1 MTPVSRL
8 LASSIGMKI
17 VMAVTGGLLS
27 LFLVA
32 HVLGNLEIFAGAE
45 AINRYGALLRVIPWM
60 LWVVRAG
67 LLTLIVLHVWSAA
80 NLLRINAA
88 ARPQPYKKRRYRA
101 TNWAAR
107 AMLLSGAVVAA
118 FVVFHILHFTVC
130 SVVPAY
136 KTLEDLQGRHD
147 VFAMVS
153 DAFHRPGVAAF
164 YVVAMLLL
172 GLHLSH
178 GVASALQTLGL
189 NHPRYNPSIR
199 FLGPLFAALIVLGF
213 IAVPL
218 AVLSGAVHP

>member
-32 HVLGNLEIFAGAE
+32 HVLGNLEIFGGAE

-67 LLTLIVLHVWSAA
+67 LLTLAVLHVWSAA
-80 NLLRINAA
+80 RLLRINAA
-88 ARPQPYKKRRYRA
+88 ARPQAYKQKSYRA
-101 TNWAAR
+101 TTWAAR
-107 AMLLSGAVVAA
+107 AMLLSGFVVAA

-130 SVVPAY
+130 SVAPEY
-136 KTLEDLQGRHD
+136 KTLEDSQGRHD

-153 DAFHRPGVAAF
+153 DAFHRPAIVAF
-164 YVVAMLLL
+164 YGLSILLL

-178 GVASALQTLGL
+178 GVASALHTLGL

-199 FLGPLFAALIVLGF
+199 FLGPLFATLIVLGF

-218 AVLSGAVHP
+218 AMLSGAIHP